1 MLDLPCVNSLLLMK
15 PLEVSLV
22 NGAGRLELQALFL
35 PVSLRALAWPKS
47 IVCGVGG
54 EDVHCILGG
63 RAE

>member
-15 PLEVSLV
+15 VSLV

>member
-47 IVCGVGG
+47 IGYVWCGW
-54 EDVHCILGG
+54 
-63 RAE
+63 